1 MSPMQLRYESA
12 YSSTFHRICIGFASN
27 LHRLCYGGSLEEH
40 WRMEFPP
47 PALAEVA
54 EQVEVV
60 ETIYAQKTFWEPEN
74 YGRKG

>member
-1 MSPMQLRYESA
+1 M
-12 YSSTFHRICIGFASN
+12 
-27 LHRLCYGGSLEEH
+27 EEH

-60 ETIYAQKTFWEPEN
+60 ETIYAQKNFCGPKK
-74 YGRKG
+74 YGIKGRKAKKKSLFLAFVRK